1 MRTSPAHTESD
12 PASSAAPGFWQKLAQ
27 AFDSYLAERT
37 KQTVPEVT
45 LRRSKR
51 EIDHCRRLMH
61 KRAMAP
67 ATIRI
72 NRPSRLPA

>member
-12 PASSAAPGFWQKLAQ
+12 PASSAPPGLWRKLAQ
-27 AFDSYLAERT
+27 AFDGYLAERT

-61 KRAMAP
+61 KRAMTP
-67 ATIRI
+67 AAIRI
-72 NRPSRLPA
+72 NRPPRLPA